1 MNSRVAAVLAALAT
15 GSRPAVADGAPEGIT
30 AFAAH
35 CAELTTLVAG
45 PATPEPD
52 PLALAVLAEA
62 REGDPGGLLLRYALT
77 MLVVPRLLV
86 SIVDARADSDDP
98 RLGICAEGLVRA
110 LYGLA
115 AVAPA
120 GDPDDPEWADRARS
134 LITRLDE
141 AGAAESFPPGR

>member
-1 MNSRVAAVLAALAT
+1 MSERVAAVLAALAT
-15 GSRPAVADGAPEGIT
+15 ESRPAAADGAPEGIT

-35 CAELTTLVAG
+35 CAELTALVAG
-45 PATPEPD
+45 ATPPEPD
-52 PLALAVLAEA
+52 PLVVSVLAEA
-62 REGDPGGLLLRYALT
+62 REGDPGGLLLRYAVT

-86 SIVDARADSDDP
+86 SIVDARALDDDP
-98 RLGICAEGLVRA
+98 RLGACAEGLVGA

-120 GDPDDPEWADRARS
+120 GDSDDPEWGDRARS
-134 LITRLDE
+134 LITRLDD